1 MDFLTEIE
9 KKKAARDQDTERR
22 AKQIADYREQIIEKR
37 AEMSE
42 AMTAGDYKSYTAAEY
57 EVKELENAIMF
68 AEKAAENAQED
79 QKAAIN
85 ASWGK
90 YAAEYNKAFEKA
102 YNDYKKALEA
112 TADIYRSLA
121 RVQNEGLKR
130 RKAYRDYMG
139 EYPAGDFLMVPRNT
153 FAEPNDLK
161 FFTQE
166 GLLTADEETTID
178 LILNGSP
185 QEDINSMPA
194 NWLAQLLNKQPR
206 RGSIYDVINERRKI
220 IRAVRDGKQPLA
232 AIDWLQGYDNDTRKN
247 IYMEMFEGD
256 YIKVMKRN
264 GVGNYA

>member
-22 AKQIADYREQIIEKR
+22 EKQIANYREQIKEKR

-68 AEKAAENAQED
+68 AEKAAENAQEG
-79 QKAAIN
+79 QEAAIK

-112 TADIYRSLA
+112 TADIFRSLA

-139 EYPAGDFLMVPRNT
+139 EYPAGDFLMVPRNS
-153 FAEPNDLK
+153 FGEPKDLK
-161 FFTQE
+161 FFAQE
-166 GLLTADEETTID
+166 GLLTADEEATID
-178 LILNGSP
+178 LILNECP
-185 QEDINSMPA
+185 QEDINSVPA
-194 NWLAQLLNKQPR
+194 NWLAGAMFGRK
-206 RGSIYDVINERRKI
+206 GSIYDVINERRKI
-220 IRAVRDGKQPLA
+220 IRAVRSGKEPLS
-232 AIDWLQGYDNDTRKN
+232 AINWLQDYDNDTRKN
-247 IYMEMFEGD
+247 IYMEMFEED
-256 YIKVMKRN
+256 YVKVMKRN
-264 GVGNYA
+264 GVENYA

>member
-1 MDFLTEIE
+1 MDFLAEIE

-22 AKQIADYREQIIEKR
+22 AKQIADYREQIKEKR

-57 EVKELENAIMF
+57 EVKELENAIKF
-68 AEKAAENAQED
+68 AEKAAENAQEG
-79 QKAAIN
+79 QEAAIK

-112 TADIYRSLA
+112 TADIFRSLA

-139 EYPAGDFLMVPRNT
+139 EYPAGNFLMVPRKS
-153 FAEPNDLK
+153 FEKPKDLK
-161 FFTQE
+161 FFAQE

-178 LILNGSP
+178 MILNGNP
-185 QEDINSMPA
+185 QEDINSVPA
-194 NWLAQLLNKQPR
+194 NWLALLLKQNR
-206 RGSIYDVINERRKI
+206 RESIYDVINERRKI
-220 IRAVRDGKQPLA
+220 IRAVRSGKEPLS
-232 AIDWLQGYDNDTRKN
+232 AINWLQDYDNDTRKN
-247 IYMEMFEGD
+247 IYMEMFEED
-256 YIKVMKRN
+256 YVKVMKRN
-264 GVGNYA
+264 GVENYA